1 MEPITESA
9 RPADAISA
17 RTLQR
22 ERSARKEAES
32 LLEQKSR
39 ELYEKNQ
46 FLQESELRYR
56 NLVEL
61 APDAIWIH
69 CEGRITFL
77 NQAALRLFGAS
88 SAEQLL
94 GTPAADRVPQQFRAI
109 VDGWTPMELDKV
121 HQRPRSDLQVL
132 RLDGKPVDVEFF
144 GCSIRFNSEDS
155 VMHAA
160 HDVTERLQ
168 QLAIRHRATH
178 DELTGLANRAHF
190 LELLAERIEQARSA
204 GTSLAVAF
212 VDLDKFKQI
221 NDTRGHAVG
230 DELLRIVAA
239 VLRSCV
245 RDSDTVARLGG
256 DEFVL
261 LLDSAQGQLPP
272 AALAERISQRLAE
285 PVMLA
290 GQQHVITGSIGLS
303 VYPDDG
309 LHAEE
314 LLRHADIAMYHC
326 KGQRCSS
333 VQFFTPDMQQR
344 LDARVMLEQ
353 GLLRALQREEFVL
366 HFQPQVDL
374 RSGAII
380 GMEALLRWQSPELG
394 MVPPMKFIP
403 VAEESNLIVDIGKW
417 VLEQACATLRDW
429 LNAGV
434 PVVPVAVNIA
444 ASQFARR
451 DFDTTVEDALAKHG
465 IDPGLLEL
473 ELTESL
479 SMDNPMG
486 SIALMQRLRA
496 IGINMAIDD
505 FGTGYSNLSY
515 LKRFPVD
522 RLKIDRSFTSGLAN
536 NAEDHAIVSAVI
548 SLAHSLGLKSI
559 AEGVETEDQVRLL
572 QAEGC
577 DEIQGYYF
585 SKPLPEA
592 AAREMLERRSS
603 LQAAHHPSEQTIR
616 DGESRS

>member
-1 MEPITESA
+1 MEPLTDQA
-9 RPADAISA
+9 TPADLSA

-22 ERSARKEAES
+22 ERRARKEAES

-46 FLQESELRYR
+46 FLQESEGRYR

-69 CEGRITFL
+69 SEGRITFL
-77 NQAALRLFGAS
+77 NQAALRLFGATGP
-88 SAEQLL
+88 EQLL
-94 GTPAADRVPQQFRAI
+94 GTLAADRVPEQFRAA
-109 VDGWTPMELDKV
+109 VEAWTPMELDKV
-121 HQRPRSDLQVL
+121 HQRQRSTLQLL

-144 GCSIRFNSEDS
+144 GCSIRFNNCDS

-168 QLAIRHRATH
+168 QVAIRHRATH
-178 DELTGLANRAHF
+178 DELTGLANRAYF
-190 LELLAERIEQARSA
+190 LERLGQEIEKARGA
-204 GTSLAVAF
+204 GISLAVAF

-230 DELLRIVAA
+230 DEMLRVVAG

-261 LLDSAQGQLPP
+261 LLDSSQGQLTP
-272 AALAERISQRLAE
+272 AMLAERISARLAE

-290 GQQHVITGSIGLS
+290 GQQHIITGSIGLS

-309 LHAEE
+309 LHPEE
-314 LLRHADIAMYHC
+314 LLRHADIAMYHS
-326 KGQRCSS
+326 KGQRCSG
-333 VQFFTPDMQQR
+333 VQFFTQDMQHR
-344 LDARVMLEQ
+344 LDARMVMEQ
-353 GLLRALQREEFVL
+353 GLLRALQREEFIL

-394 MVPPMKFIP
+394 LVPPMEFIP
-403 VAEESNLIVDIGKW
+403 VAEESSLIVDIGKW
-417 VLEQACATLRDW
+417 VLEKSCATLRAWQD
-429 LNAGV
+429 AGV

-444 ASQFARR
+444 ASQFARQ
-451 DFDTTVEDALAKHG
+451 DFDTMVEDALAKFD

-479 SMDNPMG
+479 SMGDPMG

-496 IGINMAIDD
+496 IGISLAIDD

-522 RLKIDRSFTSGLAN
+522 RLKIDKSFTSGLAT
-536 NAEDHAIVSAVI
+536 NAEDHAIVSAII
-548 SLAHSLGLKSI
+548 SLAHSLGLKAI
-559 AEGVETEDQVRLL
+559 AEGVETEDQLQLL
-572 QAEGC
+572 RAGGC

-585 SKPLPEA
+585 GRPMPDEA
-592 AAREMLERRSS
+592 ARDMLLRRAT
-603 LQAAHHPSEQTIR
+603 LPSPSVAQRIATP
-616 DGESRS
+616 

>member
-1 MEPITESA
+1 MEST
-9 RPADAISA
+9 ADSVST

-22 ERSARKEAES
+22 ERAARKEAES

-69 CEGRITFL
+69 SEGRITFL
-77 NQAALRLFGAS
+77 NQAALRLFGAAS
-88 SAEQLL
+88 PDQLL
-94 GTPAADRVPQQFRAI
+94 GTLAMERVPQQFHAT
-109 VDGWTPMELDKV
+109 VDAWTPMELDKV
-121 HQRPRSDLQVL
+121 HQRPRSELKLL
-132 RLDGKPVDVEFF
+132 RLDGTPVDVEFF
-144 GCSIRFNSEDS
+144 GCSILFNNRES

-168 QLAIRHRATH
+168 QVAIRHRATH
-178 DELTGLANRAHF
+178 DELTGLANRAFF
-190 LELLAERIEQARSA
+190 LERLEEEIAKARTA

-230 DELLRIVAA
+230 DELLRIVAG

-261 LLDSAQGQLPP
+261 LLDNSQGHLTPGMLAQ
-272 AALAERISQRLAE
+272 RISERLAE
-285 PVMLA
+285 PVNLA
-290 GQQHVITGSIGLS
+290 GQQHIITGSIGLS
-303 VYPDDG
+303 IYPDDG
-309 LHAEE
+309 QHAEE

-326 KGQRCSS
+326 KGQGCSG
-333 VQFFTPDMQQR
+333 VQFFTQDMERR
-344 LDARVMLEQ
+344 LDARLTMEQ

-374 RSGAII
+374 RRGGIV

-394 MVPPMKFIP
+394 LVPPLEFIP
-403 VAEESNLIVDIGKW
+403 VAEESSLIVDIGHW
-417 VLEQACATLRDW
+417 VLDKTCATLRAWRD
-429 LNAGV
+429 AGL
-434 PVVPVAVNIA
+434 PLVPVAVNIA

-451 DFDTTVEDALAKHG
+451 DFDITVQEVLG
-465 IDPGLLEL
+465 RFGVDPGLLEL

-479 SMDNPMG
+479 SMSDPMET
-486 SIALMQRLRA
+486 IALMHRLRA
-496 IGINMAIDD
+496 IGIKMAIDD

-522 RLKIDRSFTSGLAN
+522 RLKIDKSFTSGLAS

-548 SLAHSLGLKSI
+548 SLAHSLGLKAI
-559 AEGVETEDQVRLL
+559 AEGVETEDQLRLL
-572 QAEGC
+572 LAEGC

-585 SKPLPEA
+585 SKPLPEP
-592 AAREMLERRSS
+592 AAREMLLRQPR
-603 LQAAHHPSEQTIR
+603 LPFFN
-616 DGESRS
+616 

>member
-121 HQRPRSDLQVL
+121 HQRPRSALQLL
-132 RLDGKPVDVEFF
+132 RLDGKTVDVEFF

-190 LELLAERIEQARSA
+190 LELLAERIEQAHRA

-272 AALAERISQRLAE
+272 ATLAERISQRLAE

-479 SMDNPMG
+479 SMDDPMG

-585 SKPLPEA
+585 SKPLPEP

-603 LQAAHHPSEQTIR
+603 LQAAHHPSEQTIL
-616 DGESRS
+616 DGES

>member
-1 MEPITESA
+1 MD
-9 RPADAISA
+9 PADSIQT

-22 ERSARKEAES
+22 ERTARKEAEA

-69 CEGRITFL
+69 CDGRITFL
-77 NQAALRLFGAS
+77 NQAALRLFGATS
-88 SAEQLL
+88 PEQLL
-94 GTPAADRVPQQFRAI
+94 GSPALDRVPQQFHAT
-109 VDGWTPMELDKV
+109 VDAWTPMALDKV
-121 HQRPRSDLQVL
+121 HQRPRSQLQVL
-132 RLDGKPVDVEFF
+132 RLDGKAVDVEFF
-144 GCSIRFNSEDS
+144 GCSIVFNNRES

-168 QLAIRHRATH
+168 QVAIRHRATH
-178 DELTGLANRAHF
+178 DELTGLANRAYF
-190 LELLAERIEQARSA
+190 LERLGEEIEKASSA

-230 DELLRIVAA
+230 DELLRVVAG

-245 RDSDTVARLGG
+245 RDSDVVARLGG

-261 LLDSAQGQLPP
+261 LLDSSTGQLTP
-272 AALAERISQRLAE
+272 AVLAERISQRLAE

-290 GQQHVITGSIGLS
+290 GQQHIITGSIGLS
-303 VYPDDG
+303 IYPDDG
-309 LHAEE
+309 QLPEE
-314 LLRHADIAMYHC
+314 LLRQADIAMYHC
-326 KGQRCSS
+326 KGQRCSG
-333 VQFFTPDMQQR
+333 VQFFTKDMQRR
-344 LDARVMLEQ
+344 LDARLTMEQ

-380 GMEALLRWQSPELG
+380 GLEALLRWQSPDLG
-394 MVPPMKFIP
+394 LVPPMEFIP

-417 VLEQACATLRDW
+417 VLEKTCATLRGW
-429 LNAGV
+429 LDAGL

-444 ASQFARR
+444 ASQFARQ
-451 DFDTTVEDALAKHG
+451 DFDTTVEDALGKFD
-465 IDPGLLEL
+465 IDPALLEL

-479 SMDNPMG
+479 SMGDPVG

-496 IGINMAIDD
+496 IGIKMAIDD

-522 RLKIDRSFTSGLAN
+522 RLKIDKSFTSGLATN
-536 NAEDHAIVSAVI
+536 SEDHAIVTAVI

-572 QAEGC
+572 IAEGC
-577 DEIQGYYF
+577 DEIQGYFF
-585 SKPLPEA
+585 SKPLPEPDV
-592 AAREMLERRSS
+592 REMLRMRPS
-603 LQAAHHPSEQTIR
+603 L
-616 DGESRS
+616 SRSLCAGPAP

>member
-1 MEPITESA
+1 MEILTNQAP
-9 RPADAISA
+9 PADVVSA

-69 CEGRITFL
+69 CQGRITFL
-77 NQAALRLFGAS
+77 NQAALRLFGATCP
-88 SAEQLL
+88 EQML
-94 GTPAADRVPQQFRAI
+94 GTAAVDRVPEQFRGT
-109 VDGWTPMELDKV
+109 VETWTPMELDKV
-121 HQRPRSDLQVL
+121 HQRPRSELQLL

-144 GCSIRFNSEDS
+144 GCSIRFNNRDS

-168 QLAIRHRATH
+168 QVAIRHRATH
-178 DELTGLANRAHF
+178 DELTGLANRTLF
-190 LELLAERIEQARSA
+190 LELLSDRIEKAHCA

-230 DELLRIVAA
+230 DELLRIVAS

-261 LLDSAQGQLPP
+261 LLDSAQPHLTP
-272 AALAERISQRLAE
+272 AVLAERISQRLSE
-285 PVMLA
+285 PVLLA
-290 GQQHVITGSIGLS
+290 GQQHVITASIGLS

-314 LLRHADIAMYHC
+314 LLRHADIAMYHS
-326 KGQRCSS
+326 KGQRCSG
-333 VQFFTPDMQQR
+333 VQFFTPDMQRR
-344 LDARVMLEQ
+344 LDARLTMEQ
-353 GLLRALQREEFVL
+353 GLLRALKREEFIL

-380 GMEALLRWQSPELG
+380 GLEALLRWQSPELG
-394 MVPPMKFIP
+394 MVPPMEFIP

-417 VLEQACATLRDW
+417 VLEKTCATLREWQD
-429 LNAGV
+429 AGV
-434 PVVPVAVNIA
+434 PVVPVAINIA
-444 ASQFARR
+444 ASQFARQ
-451 DFDTTVEDALAKHG
+451 DFDLTVKDALYRFDVA
-465 IDPGLLEL
+465 PGLLEL

-479 SMDNPMG
+479 SMGDPVG

-522 RLKIDRSFTSGLAN
+522 RLKIDKSFTSGLATN
-536 NAEDHAIVSAVI
+536 PEDHAIVTAVI
-548 SLAHSLGLKSI
+548 SLAHSLGLKAI
-559 AEGVETEDQVRLL
+559 AEGVETEDQLQLL
-572 QAEGC
+572 LAEGC

-592 AAREMLERRSS
+592 AARAMLLQRPS
-603 LQAAHHPSEQTIR
+603 LGA
-616 DGESRS
+616 

>member
-1 MEPITESA
+1 MDTLTNQAQSA
-9 RPADAISA
+9 DVVSA

-77 NQAALRLFGAS
+77 NQAALRLFGATS
-88 SAEQLL
+88 PEQLL
-94 GTPAADRVPQQFRAI
+94 DTAAADRVPDQFRGTVEA
-109 VDGWTPMELDKV
+109 WTPMELDKV
-121 HQRPRSDLQVL
+121 HQRPRSELQLL

-144 GCSIRFNSEDS
+144 GCSIRFNNRDS

-168 QLAIRHRATH
+168 QVAIRHRATH
-178 DELTGLANRAHF
+178 DELTGLANRTLF
-190 LELLAERIEQARSA
+190 LELLADRIETAHCA

-230 DELLRIVAA
+230 DELLRIVAS

-261 LLDSAQGQLPP
+261 LLDSAQPHLTP
-272 AALAERISQRLAE
+272 AMLAERISQRLSE
-285 PVMLA
+285 PVLLA
-290 GQQHVITGSIGLS
+290 GQQHVITASIGLS

-314 LLRHADIAMYHC
+314 LLRHADIAMYHS
-326 KGQRCSS
+326 KGQRCSG
-333 VQFFTPDMQQR
+333 VQFFTPDMQRR
-344 LDARVMLEQ
+344 LDARLTMEQ
-353 GLLRALQREEFVL
+353 GLLRALKREEFVL

-374 RSGAII
+374 RSGSII
-380 GMEALLRWQSPELG
+380 GLEALLRWQSPELG
-394 MVPPMKFIP
+394 MVPPMEFIP

-417 VLEQACATLRDW
+417 VLEKTCATLREW
-429 LNAGV
+429 QGAGV
-434 PVVPVAVNIA
+434 PVVPVAINIA
-444 ASQFARR
+444 ASQFARQ
-451 DFDTTVEDALAKHG
+451 DFDLTVKDALYRFDVA
-465 IDPGLLEL
+465 PGLLEL

-479 SMDNPMG
+479 SMGDPVG

-522 RLKIDRSFTSGLAN
+522 RLKIDKSFTSGLATN
-536 NAEDHAIVSAVI
+536 SEDHAIVTAVI
-548 SLAHSLGLKSI
+548 SLAHSLGLKAI
-559 AEGVETEDQVRLL
+559 AEGVETEDQLRLL
-572 QAEGC
+572 LAEGC

-585 SKPLPEA
+585 SRPLPEP
-592 AAREMLERRSS
+592 AAREMLLRRPT
-603 LQAAHHPSEQTIR
+603 LAVP
-616 DGESRS
+616 

>member
-1 MEPITESA
+1 MENAPY
-9 RPADAISA
+9 AIA
-17 RTLQR
+17 TRTLQR
-22 ERSARKEAES
+22 ERAARKEAES

-69 CEGRITFL
+69 SEGRLTFL
-77 NQAALRLFGAS
+77 NQAALRLFGATCQ
-88 SAEQLL
+88 EQLL
-94 GTPAADRVPQQFRAI
+94 GTPAMDRVPEQFRST
-109 VDGWTPMELDKV
+109 VDAWTSIELNKV
-121 HQRPRSDLQVL
+121 HQGPRSGLQLL
-132 RLDGKPVDVEFF
+132 RLDGTLVEVEFY
-144 GCSIRFNSEDS
+144 GCSIRFNNRDS

-168 QLAIRHRATH
+168 QVAIRHRATH
-178 DELTGLANRAHF
+178 DELTGLANRAYL
-190 LELLAERIEQARSA
+190 LERLGEEIDKARCA

-230 DELLRIVAA
+230 DELLRVVAD

-245 RDSDTVARLGG
+245 RDGDVVARLGG

-261 LLDSAQGQLPP
+261 LLDSSTGQLTP
-272 AALAERISQRLAE
+272 AMLAERISERLAE

-290 GQQHVITGSIGLS
+290 GQQHIITGSIGLS

-309 LHAEE
+309 QHPEE
-314 LLRHADIAMYHC
+314 LLRQADIAMYHC
-326 KGQRCSS
+326 KGQRCSG
-333 VQFFTPDMQQR
+333 VQFFTKDMQRR
-344 LDARVMLEQ
+344 LDARLTMEQ
-353 GLLRALQREEFVL
+353 GLLRALKREEFVL

-380 GMEALLRWQSPELG
+380 GLEALLRWQSPDLG
-394 MVPPMKFIP
+394 LVPPMEFIP
-403 VAEESNLIVDIGKW
+403 VAEETKLIVDIGKW
-417 VLEQACATLRDW
+417 VLEKTCATLREWQD
-429 LNAGV
+429 AGV
-434 PVVPVAVNIA
+434 PVVRVAVNIA
-444 ASQFARR
+444 ASQFARH
-451 DFDTTVEDALAKHG
+451 DFDTTVEDALGKHG
-465 IDPGLLEL
+465 LDPGLLEL

-479 SMDNPMG
+479 SMEDPKG

-522 RLKIDRSFTSGLAN
+522 RLKIDKSFTSGLATN
-536 NAEDHAIVSAVI
+536 SEDHAIVTAVI
-548 SLAHSLGLKSI
+548 SLAHSLGLKAI
-559 AEGVETEDQVRLL
+559 AEGVETEDQLQLL
-572 QAEGC
+572 RAEGC

-592 AAREMLERRSS
+592 AAREMLLKRPC
-603 LQAAHHPSEQTIR
+603 LHC
-616 DGESRS
+616 

>member
-1 MEPITESA
+1 MEST
-9 RPADAISA
+9 ADSVST

-22 ERSARKEAES
+22 ERAARKEAES

-69 CEGRITFL
+69 CEGRITFI
-77 NQAALRLFGAS
+77 NQAALRLFGA
-88 SAEQLL
+88 AGPEQLL
-94 GTPAADRVPQQFRAI
+94 GTLAMDRVPQQFHAM
-109 VDGWTPMELDKV
+109 VDAWTPMELDKV
-121 HQRPRSDLQVL
+121 HQRPRSELKLL
-132 RLDGKPVDVEFF
+132 RLDGTPVDVEFF
-144 GCSIRFNSEDS
+144 GCSILFNNRES

-168 QLAIRHRATH
+168 QVAIRHRATH
-178 DELTGLANRAHF
+178 DELTGLANRAFF
-190 LELLAERIEQARSA
+190 LERLEAEIAKARSA

-230 DELLRIVAA
+230 DELLRIVAG

-261 LLDSAQGQLPP
+261 LLDNSQGHLSPAMLAQ
-272 AALAERISQRLAE
+272 RISERLAE
-285 PVMLA
+285 PVNLA
-290 GQQHVITGSIGLS
+290 GQQHIITGSIGLS
-303 VYPDDG
+303 IYPDDG
-309 LHAEE
+309 QHAEE

-326 KGQRCSS
+326 KGQGCSG
-333 VQFFTPDMQQR
+333 VQFFTQDMQRR
-344 LDARVMLEQ
+344 LDARLTMEQ

-374 RSGAII
+374 RRGGIV

-394 MVPPMKFIP
+394 LVPPLEFIP
-403 VAEESNLIVDIGKW
+403 VAEESSLIVDIGHW
-417 VLEQACATLRDW
+417 VLDKTCATLRAWRDG
-429 LNAGV
+429 GV
-434 PVVPVAVNIA
+434 PLVPVAVNIA

-451 DFDTTVEDALAKHG
+451 DFDITVQEALG
-465 IDPGLLEL
+465 RFGVDPGLLEL

-479 SMDNPMG
+479 SMSDPLET
-486 SIALMQRLRA
+486 IALMHRLRA
-496 IGINMAIDD
+496 IGIKMAIDD

-522 RLKIDRSFTSGLAN
+522 RLKIDKSFTSGLAS

-548 SLAHSLGLKSI
+548 SLAHSLGLKAI
-559 AEGVETEDQVRLL
+559 AEGVETEDQLRLL
-572 QAEGC
+572 LAEGC

-585 SKPLPEA
+585 SKPLPEP
-592 AAREMLERRSS
+592 AARDMLLRQPR
-603 LQAAHHPSEQTIR
+603 LPFFN
-616 DGESRS
+616 